1 MQTVIEQHLQAP
13 VGLFLVFLQTL
24 KASIGIGLANFQVS
38 MFCEFRLDL
47 YKKIK
52 LFFVLCKYI
61 YHTLIIILTA
71 IVSLLPLSFCNIYDK
86 MDYYLSI
93 PPSLFSSFGIDT
105 GCIKP
110 PKK

>member
-24 KASIGIGLANFQVS
+24 KASIGLANFQVS

-47 YKKIK
+47 YKK

-61 YHTLIIILTA
+61 YHTLITILTA
-71 IVSLLPLSFCNIYDK
+71 IVSLLPLSFCI
-86 MDYYLSI
+86 I
-93 PPSLFSSFGIDT
+93 FGI
-105 GCIKP
+105 
-110 PKK
+110 

>member
-24 KASIGIGLANFQVS
+24 KASIGLAKIQVS

-52 LFFVLCKYI
+52 LFFCV
-61 YHTLIIILTA
+61 
-71 IVSLLPLSFCNIYDK
+71 
-86 MDYYLSI
+86 M
-93 PPSLFSSFGIDT
+93 
-105 GCIKP
+105 
-110 PKK
+110 

>member
-24 KASIGIGLANFQVS
+24 KASIGLANFQVS

-61 YHTLIIILTA
+61 YHTLITILTA
-71 IVSLLPLSFCNIYDK
+71 IVSLLPLSFCI
-86 MDYYLSI
+86 I
-93 PPSLFSSFGIDT
+93 FGI
-105 GCIKP
+105 
-110 PKK
+110 

>member
-24 KASIGIGLANFQVS
+24 KASIALANFQVS

-61 YHTLIIILTA
+61 YIIH
-71 IVSLLPLSFCNIYDK
+71 LLLFLLLLFHCCHCHFVLFLVFNI
-86 MDYYLSI
+86 
-93 PPSLFSSFGIDT
+93 
-105 GCIKP
+105 
-110 PKK
+110 

>member
-24 KASIGIGLANFQVS
+24 
-38 MFCEFRLDL
+38 DL

-61 YHTLIIILTA
+61 YHTLITILTA
-71 IVSLLPLSFCNIYDK
+71 IVSLLPLSFCI
-86 MDYYLSI
+86 I
-93 PPSLFSSFGIDT
+93 FGI
-105 GCIKP
+105 
-110 PKK
+110 

>member
-24 KASIGIGLANFQVS
+24 KASIGLANFQVS
-38 MFCEFRLDL
+38 IFCEFRLDL

-61 YHTLIIILTA
+61 YHTLITILTA
-71 IVSLLPLSFCNIYDK
+71 IVSLLPLSFCI
-86 MDYYLSI
+86 I
-93 PPSLFSSFGIDT
+93 FGI
-105 GCIKP
+105 
-110 PKK
+110 

>member
-24 KASIGIGLANFQVS
+24 KASIGLANFQVP

-61 YHTLIIILTA
+61 YHTLITILTA
-71 IVSLLPLSFCNIYDK
+71 IVSLLPLSFCI
-86 MDYYLSI
+86 I
-93 PPSLFSSFGIDT
+93 F
-105 GCIKP
+105 CI
-110 PKK
+110 

>member
-24 KASIGIGLANFQVS
+24 KASIGLANFQVS

-47 YKKIK
+47 YKKLK

-61 YHTLIIILTA
+61 YHTLITILTA
-71 IVSLLPLSFCNIYDK
+71 IVSLLPLSFCI
-86 MDYYLSI
+86 I
-93 PPSLFSSFGIDT
+93 FGI
-105 GCIKP
+105 
-110 PKK
+110 

>member
-1 MQTVIEQHLQAP
+1 MQTVTEQHLQAP

-24 KASIGIGLANFQVS
+24 KASIGLANFQVS

-61 YHTLIIILTA
+61 YHTLITILTA
-71 IVSLLPLSFCNIYDK
+71 IVSLLSLSFCI
-86 MDYYLSI
+86 I
-93 PPSLFSSFGIDT
+93 FGI
-105 GCIKP
+105 
-110 PKK
+110 